1 MRIEKLTTAL
11 LLSITPVA
19 AGCAAAAVAGAG
31 AATGI
36 YLTTRGAEGVV
47 DGDLRTVTG
56 RTEAVMRDL
65 GLRVTERK
73 IEYDDNE
80 VEFKA
85 KTDDLDV
92 SIDLEAESARTT
104 RVQVEARRNLVEWDK
119 DYAQMV
125 IRRIVAKR

>member
-1 MRIEKLTTAL
+1 
-11 LLSITPVA
+11 
-19 AGCAAAAVAGAG
+19 
-31 AATGI
+31 
-36 YLTTRGAEGVV
+36 
-47 DGDLRTVTG
+47 
-56 RTEAVMRDL
+56 MRDL